1 MTQMGQALR
10 LQQRFQV
17 QGAKPGAV
25 QGWSRSQPCNSSSP
39 TFKFHSL
46 ADIFISL
53 LLQAPPADNLSGV
66 VSLAPDGTATL
77 GSK

>member
-1 MTQMGQALR
+1 MTQMGQALW

-17 QGAKPGAV
+17 QGAKLGAV
-25 QGWSRSQPCNSSSP
+25 QGWSRSQPRNSSSP